1 MGKKTRSTPTSP
13 VAAPQEEAASLAS
26 LKDEANIAFA
36 KREYDHALATWDRA
50 LKLAPSGS
58 TDAALLHSN
67 KAACHMI
74 NKRFKEAVNECS
86 TALELQPSFFKALV
100 RRGKAYEQMGQLK
113 NALTDLQRAN
123 KLDAATQESKEA
135 EQRLRDAVA
144 GKKPSGLGNG
154 LGPRR
159 TGGAAGSG
167 KAPAPSRQI
176 VFPAKLSFEDD
187 VRALQLVPGVT
198 YLELIEHVRQLFPAA
213 SPFVLKYLD
222 KEGDLVTIGSRNDV
236 QRAMQEAV
244 ETASRSSGNRG
255 PVTQASLAP
264 IRLQVV
270 RVSSEDQVPKV
281 PEDELAYVQ
290 QMLAQLQK
298 AQAARGGAAEPE
310 AAEPEAGPVQV
321 DEWILSFVDLLKEHC
336 GIDPD
341 RPLEASEVG
350 NDKLQAAFQEMME
363 GDPKADTLLDA
374 ALEKFEDQVCFGMY
388 NQATVHQYRAEFAM
402 YRAARA
408 GEPASSVAEEVERHL
423 ARAEAKHAE
432 ALEYKPTFL
441 DGYLGQSSVA
451 QSRAKLAADYLLE
464 PVRPRE
470 DLKDAA
476 ERAAAEEAANRAAQ
490 AKAFQRVS
498 AESAQAAEAFM
509 DASYALIGAAI
520 DHMSEEERG
529 KEVKPMRPTAEQ
541 TPGDPESEMPVKASL
556 LINLGNAHYEHSILR
571 AAGGLDWRPLVEKAA
586 AKFREAGAHQVDIR
600 NALKGHPL
608 SEELADLIGP
618 EPEEPEVSQD
628 APTEEST
635 TAPKGLPA
643 LPSKSKK
650 KEAEAAA

>member
-1 MGKKTRSTPTSP
+1 MSTPP
-13 VAAPQEEAASLAS
+13 
-26 LKDEANIAFA
+26 
-36 KREYDHALATWDRA
+36 
-50 LKLAPSGS
+50 
-58 TDAALLHSN
+58 
-67 KAACHMI
+67 
-74 NKRFKEAVNECS
+74 CS
-86 TALELQPSFFKALV
+86 
-100 RRGKAYEQMGQLK
+100 R
-113 NALTDLQRAN
+113 
-123 KLDAATQESKEA
+123 
-135 EQRLRDAVA
+135 
-144 GKKPSGLGNG
+144 
-154 LGPRR
+154 
-159 TGGAAGSG
+159 
-167 KAPAPSRQI
+167 
-176 VFPAKLSFEDD
+176 
-187 VRALQLVPGVT
+187 
-198 YLELIEHVRQLFPAA
+198 
-213 SPFVLKYLD
+213 
-222 KEGDLVTIGSRNDV
+222 EGDLVTIGSRNDV

-270 RVSSEDQVPKV
+270 RVSSEVCGGAPGVFHAPLEVLARMFGDWLGGGRCFAPAHSSSVVVFWAEIPRSIFDQRWRGTPQHSTLTHRYPSHTPNTPPHPHTQDQVPKV

-586 AKFREAGAHQVDIR
+586 AKFREAGEGVVWGTRGGWGEEGRLGGRRESGPGMVKRDDVYNESVEMLAMYLLLSPSGRTNFFLLISCPESPAHRHSPSFTPLAGAHQVDIR